1 MSKAGAFLA
10 GFVVASAAATGVW
23 WFALRPK
30 LADGERRAVEAERIA
45 ARANRDA
52 SAYQESA
59 DAERRRKLDLED
71 EVATLKKLMTA
82 APPKRPASADHTM
95 PAAEPGKPAPDAKS
109 PAPSDDSPESWDGRR
124 MRMEIEWLA
133 EHPAQIV
140 DNPRYPLVVRALK
153 AHGDEGISLMK
164 TVLQP
169 ETGMETEMRSV
180 CAVLLGALD
189 DRRGVVPLMEAWR
202 SAKDDL
208 LRHSILRGLANIPGD
223 EPTPILTQVWNDPAS
238 DIQSLRLVIHGLAR
252 RRNDIALKAAAD
264 GVAGGTR
271 PLLRYQALTT
281 LHAQALR
288 GEWKELSLVP
298 VFGKAL
304 RTADGDQQR
313 KLALLALEGF
323 WSKDCL
329 ADVDAFAAASANA
342 DLAARARALAA
353 DLRAGKPRPESAG
366 LPPQAAG
373 AVPGEPS
380 DAPDPKAGDGKD
392 APK

>member
-1 MSKAGAFLA
+1 MTKAGAFLA
-10 GFVVASAAATGVW
+10 GFVLASAAAAGAW
-23 WFALRPK
+23 WFLLHPR
-30 LADGERRAVEAERIA
+30 LADGERRAIEAERIA

-52 SAYQESA
+52 AAYQESA

-82 APPKRPASADHTM
+82 APPKRPATGEHGG
-95 PAAEPGKPAPDAKS
+95 EPGKVPADPRKA
-109 PAPSDDSPESWDGRR
+109 AANDDPPESWDGRR
-124 MRMEIEWLA
+124 MRMEVEWLA

-153 AHGDEGISLMK
+153 AQGDEGIGLMK

-169 ETGMETEMRSV
+169 ETGMETEMRAV
-180 CAVLLGALD
+180 CAVLLGALE
-189 DRRGVVPLMEAWR
+189 DRRGVVPLLEAWR

-208 LRHSILRGLANIPGD
+208 LRHAILRGLANIPGE

-252 RRNDIALKAAAD
+252 RRNEIALKAAAD

-288 GEWKELSLVP
+288 GEWKELSLLP

-329 ADVDAFAAASANA
+329 GDVDAFASAAANA
-342 DLAARARALAA
+342 ELAARARALAA
-353 DLRAGKPRPESAG
+353 DLRAGKSRPESAG
-366 LPPQAAG
+366 VPPQAAG

-380 DAPDPKAGDGKD
+380 DSPDPKPADVKD